1 MFVFHNTLTRQKE
14 EFKPITP
21 GKASIYTCGPTVY
34 WFAHIGNWRS
44 YVFSDLLRRALEH
57 DGFEVRHIIN
67 ITDVGHLVGDGDE
80 GEDKMLVAMR
90 REGKTAYDIARF
102 YEAAFLADS
111 EKMNILSAAVYPRA
125 TEHISEQIEL
135 VKKLEERG
143 LTYKTSDGI
152 YFNTAALPEYGRLSG
167 QAADEKQAGSRV
179 EMGEKKNS
187 TDFALWKFSPVGS
200 KREMEWE
207 SPWGVGFPGWHLEC
221 SAMSKKYLGV
231 PFDIHTGGEDHI
243 AVHHENEIA
252 QTMGADGV
260 FEANIWMHNAFLMV
274 DGGKMSKS
282 LGNIYTLDQLA
293 EKGIEPTALRLF
305 FLGAHYRAKLN
316 FTFEAVQ
323 GAQRALEKL
332 RSIFLMLPHPP
343 SGEGLEVKEYHR
355 RFFEAIE
362 DDLNSPQALAAMWEM
377 LGDSACSLAAK
388 VEALLEFDEVL
399 GLGLEQYV
407 EKKIEI
413 PVKVS
418 ALLNDREA
426 ARAAKN
432 WAESD
437 RLRDEIHKIG
447 FVVEDSPQGQKVK
460 SVVK

>member
-1 MFVFHNTLTRQKE
+1 MFVFYNTLTRQKE
-14 EFKPITP
+14 EFKPINRETV
-21 GKASIYTCGPTVY
+21 GIYTCGPTVY
-34 WFAHIGNWRS
+34 WFAHIGNWRA

-57 DGFEVRHIIN
+57 ENLKVEHIVN
-67 ITDVGHLVGDGDE
+67 ITDVGHLVGDGDG

-111 EKMNILSAAVYPRA
+111 EKLNILTAAVYPRA
-125 TEHISEQIEL
+125 TEHIVEQIEL
-135 VKKLEERG
+135 VKKLEDRG

-167 QAADEKQAGSRV
+167 QSAEEKQAGIRV
-179 EMGEKKNS
+179 EIGEKKNK
-187 TDFALWKFSPVGS
+187 TDFALWKFSPADS
-200 KREMEWE
+200 KREMEWD

-260 FEANIWMHNAFLMV
+260 FEANYWLHNAYLMV

-293 EKGIEPTALRLF
+293 EKGIEPLALRLF

-316 FTFEAVQ
+316 FTFEAVL
-323 GAQRALEKL
+323 GAQKALERL
-332 RSIFLMLPHPP
+332 RSWE
-343 SGEGLEVKEYHR
+343 GEDSKGTDAKEYRR

-362 DDLNSPQALAAMWEM
+362 DDLNSPQALAAMWDM
-377 LGDSACSLAAK
+377 LGDSACSSEVKAA
-388 VEALLEFDEVL
+388 ALLEFDEVL
-399 GLGLEQYV
+399 GLGLDQYIG
-407 EKKIEI
+407 KKIEI
-413 PVKVS
+413 PAEVQI
-418 ALLNDREA
+418 LLDQRQT
-426 ARAAKN
+426 ARAEKN
-432 WAESD
+432 WAGSD
-437 RLRDEIHKIG
+437 RLRDEIARLG
-447 FVVEDSPQGQKVK
+447 FLVEDSNEGQKIKKEVK
-460 SVVK
+460 KI